1 MFYLERKRPTPGS
14 FYRHFKGQLYQ
25 VKGIARHSETQE
37 EMVIYQAM
45 YPPFSMWVRP
55 LDLFVSPVDT
65 NKYPEVKQKYRFEE
79 VRFAAAE
86 QKTARQKIAGREG
99 ADQKNAEQKIAS
111 EASQSITEE
120 TPCSLSDQELYQALV
135 DGLVE
140 KKLLGRLPEQ
150 EIARRGFLAFLDAVS
165 YREKRLILTSLKPY
179 LNDVYLNNIAVALDM
194 VLEQGT
200 KEDHYEAILYWLETH
215 ARYEGGRLRQ

>member
-1 MFYLERKRPTPGS
+1 MERKRPTPGS

-45 YPPFSMWVRP
+45 YPPFSLWVRP
-55 LDLFVSPVDT
+55 LNMFVSTVDT

-79 VRFAAAE
+79 VRFATAE
-86 QKTARQKIAGREG
+86 QKTAGQKIAQREG
-99 ADQKNAEQKIAS
+99 VEQKNAEQKTVAA
-111 EASQSITEE
+111 ASQRMTEE
-120 TPCSLSDQELYQALV
+120 PPCSLSDQEIYQALV

-140 KKLLGRLPEQ
+140 KKLLGRLSEQ
-150 EIARRGFLAFLDAVS
+150 EIARRGFLAFLDADS
-165 YREKRLILTSLKPY
+165 YREKRAILTSLKPY

-200 KEDHYEAILYWLETH
+200 KEDHYDAILYWLETH
-215 ARYEGGRLRQ
+215 VRYEGGRLRQ